1 VHPSLSSAFPEIARN
16 SGQAEAIGTTAG
28 PVLIIAGPGS
38 GKTFALVLRT
48 MNLLLNGAQP
58 AEILLSTFTEKA
70 AYELRDR
77 VASAARKVNYSGDL
91 SDLRVGT
98 IHGLCNDYLLR
109 YRHRTR
115 LGNAY
120 TVLDDLTQQLFVN
133 DHGKEIL
140 GDPDAAGLYLG
151 KWKTKWRAI
160 SGVLEFFNKM
170 AEELVDPNAVAAST
184 DPFTAA
190 VGRSYLA
197 YAKTCEEENVIDFA
211 HLQVEFLKLLDD
223 PTVGDAIASSV
234 KYVMVDEYQDTN
246 YVQERLLF
254 RLADPLN
261 NICVVGDEDQA
272 LYRFRG
278 ATVRNILEFP
288 DRFPDTKRVTLS
300 INYRSHKRIIEAYD
314 RWMAS
319 WDWSNPGGS
328 DFRFPKTIEPEPQGH
343 FPNYP
348 AVFAIYGQSRADE
361 AGRFADMV
369 AYLKDSG
376 VIDDYSQIA
385 LLLHSV
391 RLDHS
396 GSYIDALAEK
406 GIPAFCPRA
415 RGFFENEEIRLMI
428 GCLALILGWHGEQRG
443 EPYGRAL
450 IDLADYVDHAIIEL
464 ARQTART
471 PLADRVQALRAD
483 VAGLEE
489 GQSLDRRAADFFYQ
503 LVAEE
508 PFHSAVRDENRARNL
523 AILSQLLNTF
533 QAYYHFT
540 VITHRNR
547 DWLPRQFFGSFLRLL
562 HEGGINEYED
572 PDQPFPPGYV
582 QIMTIHQSKGLE
594 FPVVAVDSLAAQMST
609 AKATDRVLGSY
620 YHRPPFEPADRITG
634 FDRMR
639 QHYVAF
645 SRAEKVLVLTTTERP
660 KDHFA
665 PIWDGLPQWPY
676 VEKDLLSVLNFRL
689 RERIPVKKTFS
700 FTGDLKVYETCPKQY
715 ELFRYYDFTPSRS
728 AVIFFGLLVHQTIE
742 DIHRRVLEGELDRID
757 EPLIRQLFDSNV
769 RHLTHSDV
777 RPVGYE
783 AREAAFGQVMNYFR
797 QNRSEM
803 HRVIDTE
810 VDVSVE
816 KADYILTGKIDLLL
830 GGDGKLELLDFKA
843 QKRPNRTS
851 DRALQSYIRQLQ
863 IYGHILERRYGK
875 RADRLLIYWTGEPR
889 REDALMEFE
898 YRPQEVERAGKHF
911 DGVVSQIL
919 ARDFVVRRPP
929 EAGIC
934 KECDFR
940 THCVREG
947 TITYALE
954 G

>member
-1 VHPSLSSAFPEIARN
+1 MGHSD
-16 SGQAEAIGTTAG
+16 G
-28 PVLIIAGPGS
+28 PLLIIAGPGS

-48 MNLLLNGAQP
+48 INLLLTERAKP
-58 AEILLSTFTEKA
+58 DEILLCTFTEKA
-70 AYELRDR
+70 AFELRDR
-77 VASAARKVNYSGDL
+77 VASAARKVNYGGDL
-91 SDLRVGT
+91 SGLRVGT

-109 YRHRTR
+109 YRHKTR

-133 DHGKEIL
+133 DHAKRIL
-140 GDPDAAGLYLG
+140 GETDGAGYYLG

-160 SGVLEFFNKM
+160 SGVLDFFDKM
-170 AEELVDPNAVAAST
+170 AEELVDSQAVATSA
-184 DPFTAA
+184 DAFTAA
-190 VGRSYLA
+190 IGSSYMA
-197 YAKTCEEENVIDFA
+197 YVNALEEENTIDFA
-211 HLQVEFLKLLDD
+211 HLQVEFLNLLDR
-223 PTVGDAIASSV
+223 PKIGDDIAASV

-246 YVQERLLF
+246 HIQERLLF
-254 RLADPLN
+254 RLAEPLT

-288 DRFPDTKRVTLS
+288 DRFPQTQRVTLS
-300 INYRSHKRIIEAYD
+300 INYRSHRRIIEGYD

-319 WDWSNPGGS
+319 WDWSNPEGA

-348 AVFAIYGQSRADE
+348 AIFSIYGTNRRDE
-361 AGRFADMV
+361 AERFADMV
-369 AYLKDSG
+369 AYLKQSG
-376 VIDDYSQIA
+376 VIDDYSQVA

-391 RLDHS
+391 RVNHS
-396 GSYIDALAEK
+396 GPYLDALNER

-415 RGFFENEEIRLMI
+415 RGYFENEEIRLMV
-428 GCLALILGWHGEQRG
+428 GCLALVLGWHGHERG
-443 EPYGRAL
+443 ELYGPAL
-450 IDLADYVDHAIIEL
+450 ADLGDYVDKAIIDLARDA
-464 ARQTART
+464 AAT
-471 PLADRVQALRAD
+471 PLAERVQALRAE
-483 VAGLEE
+483 VEGLQE
-489 GQSLDRRAADFFYQ
+489 GGSLDRRVADFFYQ

-540 VITHRNR
+540 VITYANR
-547 DWLPRQFFGSFLRLL
+547 EWLRRQFFNSFLRLL

-572 PDQPFPPGYV
+572 QDQPFPKGYV
-582 QIMTIHQSKGLE
+582 QVMTIHQSKGLE
-594 FPVVAVDSLAAQMST
+594 FPVIVVNSLANQMST
-609 AKATDRVLGSY
+609 AKATDRVLGEY
-620 YHRPPFEPADRITG
+620 YHRPPFEPAGRITG

-645 SRAEKVLVLTTTERP
+645 SRAEKILVLTTTERP
-660 KDHFA
+660 KEHFA
-665 PIWDGLPQWPY
+665 TIWDGLPQWPY
-676 VEKDLLSVLNFRL
+676 VEKELLSVLNFRL

-742 DIHRRVLEGELDRID
+742 DIHRRVLEGDLEQID
-757 EPLIRQLFDSNV
+757 EALIRRLFESNV
-769 RHLTHSDV
+769 RHLTRSDI

-783 AREAAFGQVMNYFR
+783 AREAAFTQVMNYFNA
-797 QNRSEM
+797 NRSEM

-816 KADYILTGKIDLLL
+816 KDDYILTGKIDLLL

-843 QKRPNRTS
+843 QKRPKATS
-851 DRALQSYIRQLQ
+851 DRALQAYIKQLQ
-863 IYGHILERRYGK
+863 IYAHILERRYGK
-875 RADRLLIYWTGEPR
+875 RADRLLLYWTGEPR

-898 YRPQEVERAGKHF
+898 YQPEQVKKAGEHF
-911 DGVVSQIL
+911 DSIVARIL
-919 ARDFVVRRPP
+919 ARDFAVRRPP

-940 THCVREG
+940 MHCIREG